1 LIFKNDK
8 TQKKDMKNSIN
19 IWCIVLFTLIASISF
34 AQDKT
39 DKSSKEE
46 KEKMHAEKRE
56 KIDSAKTAFIT
67 ERLSLTP
74 AQSEKF
80 FPLYKEY
87 NDKRKALR
95 KERGALKSQ
104 SGNLSATD
112 EQLKADM
119 NKLLDLRQ
127 KEVNLDKEYFDKFQ
141 KVISIRQ
148 VAELYHSES
157 LFTRELIK
165 NFRGDKGRHPRKQ

>member
-1 LIFKNDK
+1 
-8 TQKKDMKNSIN
+8 MKSFIN
-19 IWCIVLFTLIASISF
+19 IWSIVLFTLITSVSF
-34 AQDKT
+34 AQDKIS
-39 DKSSKEE
+39 KPSKEE
-46 KEKMHAEKRE
+46 KQKMHAEKRE

-95 KERGALKSQ
+95 KDRGALKSQ

-119 NKLLDLRQ
+119 NTLLDLRQ
-127 KEVNLDKEYFDKFQ
+127 KEVDLDKEYFGKFQ

-165 NFRGDKGRHPRKQ
+165 NYRGDRDRHTRKQ